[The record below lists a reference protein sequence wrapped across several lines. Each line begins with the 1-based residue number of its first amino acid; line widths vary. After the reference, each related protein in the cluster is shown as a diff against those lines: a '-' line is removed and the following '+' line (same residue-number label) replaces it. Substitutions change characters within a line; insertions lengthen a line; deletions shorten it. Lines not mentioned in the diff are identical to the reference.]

1 MAGKQT
7 KNVFIETQYDNIV
20 LINPNELSD
29 TDGKPTQRLVDH
41 EDLVFYANLETFI
54 VPRTKL
60 AIGETFDNSVVNTTI
75 ATLTSDSDDE
85 LKINFLQPKG
95 QPKDNRAFNTSW
107 SDQLTGKESR
117 QGGTSNQKFENL
129 TTRNGKPTYINRIEK
144 FEDTQLLGI
153 KSIKVTTGAQGV
165 PKVNIEMT
173 DIQGRM
179 LFEQG
184 ENSMYSVFFN
194 FPYPLFYLTLK
205 GYYGKAI
212 RYRLSLVSFNSRFDS
227 KSGNFDITLELIGK
241 FTALLFDTPF
251 NYGRTAPKM
260 FPTQATVKKNSK
272 SDEIVT
278 VETTRGKVFLDEVYA
293 TYKRKK
299 LIPEN
304 FPNHTIDSFLTAVSS
319 YETKLLEEI
328 KQGNFAVLNDV
339 SRFREVLNDLKTT
352 IYTNAKKNFLESSL
366 FYVYENKKY
375 YPFKK
380 SINTQE
386 RVDYKTLTDSRIKYF
401 VEELRKNKTFGENG
415 TYKSQ
420 KGPLAMEINV
430 WSKIRNKSIVIRNF
444 PLQEWFAS
452 KNDVNNT
459 RYYRTGEKL
468 DLTTTEGQTKLEK
481 FIVDERLIAP
491 GKVLNLQ
498 TNQLEDESL
507 EMYYFG
513 DARLDEGIYEPNS
526 FLDIIDDALKQ
537 LEVKESQID
546 EDLAKILA
554 DRVVSDDGGIGFK
567 PTIRNIFAV
576 LFAGVDAFY
585 RLMEDT
591 HQRAWDVRKNTTR
604 LLSVIPPEKS
614 FSVDGLNS
622 IQTSSG
628 NLNNENIVYPWPLY
642 FTKEKQENGS
652 ELYTIQYP
660 GDPKI
665 VNQTK
670 GWNTSIW
677 PEVYFVE
684 EFIKASLVKETQTN
698 KIVYDNPKSD
708 TTLSSPNALFFPFDE
723 LPYQNNDSISLM
735 YEIIERAIINS
746 EYNRFV
752 YEEAEKQQVDLLFAE
767 MEGQNVVSSIL
778 SSIELQDI
786 LREYKF
792 NYQNFIDF
800 LKKISNNGNGQSWNN
815 FIRNVFNSKYITK
828 ALTEQKEI
836 YSIETIQPTKS
847 ITISTD
853 TILAQNLKKYLE
865 STNTSKS
872 NVYDTFPFT
881 NLSWM
886 KTNLANGETLNN
898 AEDFYD
904 TTKTFIYLD
913 DKKTIARLNRTE
925 TSNDIQ
931 PLTSK
936 YGFINTLQ
944 PYLTNV
950 NNGIK
955 ISNKSSLSQFYI
967 DRKQKDLYLTE
978 SYIDYG
984 DTYSGNV
991 GTKIQT
997 TSLMNTPYFVNALL
1011 EGVDKETNNEDD
1023 AYVPLGYL
1031 YLNSLPL
1038 ATTKERLKN
1047 FKEDGSSTDLDFLAA
1062 TIKKYSAIHQLP
1074 YAWVLKY
1081 GSIWHRYKK
1090 YVETG
1095 KDILDSVWKDFDY
1108 KKNYDPI
1115 TSAITK
1121 SYTIPTYSGGQE
1133 TIFLEKNEIL
1143 LNNTGKTLSM
1153 VFTGFYPRVINQVYR
1168 YFSKKDLFTGYT
1180 QDAFFKAYD
1189 EKKFRIGRNNLS
1201 NSFYNFGYNPNNPNV
1216 ALFKNNYYQ
1225 YLDSESDLNF
1235 QGNFYM
1241 LFPSMGGIPFDQSIF
1256 ETFDNTNIPTKEITG
1271 NTSVYN
1277 GSVRSLWGVSQF
1289 GYFDNSLIKKPKPT
1303 EYLKTIN
1310 TKNSEQ
1316 NSFDLKNFN
1325 SEYSYID
1332 EILSIFNVE
1341 MLNKFEEKFLTF
1353 CSFKPKSD
1361 DLILKGEVQAPSYT
1375 ETNTIKNLKYRRLYN
1390 QIAELFLVSKSGLR
1404 LVEQNLDGQTLGEKQ
1419 VTSFTD
1425 SIKRFL
1431 SFDCVIK
1438 NSNSGFFDNGLFGSF
1453 SSIKNFIPENKLIF
1467 NPYIKGTL
1475 PGDGSATTLAQSISQ
1490 NKNAWK
1496 ALRTYIGFGSIPGI
1510 DFETQVQTEFPSTS
1524 LVPPTTPTTQTPI
1537 QNPTT
1542 TSGQTMQNLC
1552 TGEFFNVSDPNNKS
1566 SFGAYQDGKVVY
1578 LEVNDQ
1584 TNVQKKFCA
1593 KKVSNSAITT
1603 TYNLLLDSGFS
1614 NTTLGGL
1621 SEDAYCL
1628 SFFSQQIN
1636 CPQTNQLNQI
1646 SLKYLGE
1653 SSTLLPTV
1661 ASDDGWSY
1669 INVKKTGGGYRVF
1682 KIEDPNFNSQKVS
1695 FVRFFPANVDVNE
1708 STTSYASGCIA
1719 GINTNNAKECSIDEF
1734 NDGNFQLQVE
1744 YYPNRPTNSL
1754 GKLFLN
1760 AKSYSSPTP
1769 QNSVSSPLNP
1779 QPPTQA
1785 QTQGQTIL
1793 PQTNTT
1799 TNQKSFIT
1807 DFFIDMDI
1815 EFTEE
1820 NVKTLATLIKI
1831 YATQKQLK
1839 PNLNKTDFNQIIN
1852 DVLNQQLSFK
1862 EKLLNKTFAYINK
1875 NTPKV
1880 VLQGQ
1885 DQIDKSNLSSDT
1897 TKLTTYNLLK
1907 GFNDKWISG
1916 SDLKTKTLFEDFLF
1930 LDRAN
1935 SDIGDSFIVDVQKV
1949 KERIDSNPKQNMMQI
1964 VSWIL
1969 SDNYFQFFAMPAY
1982 INFYGIQ
1989 KQIGENVPK
1998 QDITIGNDLFGT
2010 HLNVDY
2016 LESSPKFLCLYIGN
2030 PSEWPKPKENSFI
2043 RFGDDSFDLRLPDNP
2058 LRVSDPKL
2066 DIEKS
2071 NKVVG
2076 FAVDFGIQNQNI
2088 FKDLDLD
2095 MSEKKETSETFKIYA
2110 DLGNSASGDKVAQ
2123 QSVSMYSIYKSR
2135 SYTCGV
2141 TSLGNVMI
2149 QPTMYFALRHVPL
2162 FYGPYWIMEVT
2173 HSISETDFSTNF
2185 KGIRMQKYSLPKI
2198 DNLVASVN
2206 KNVLKNFKKTLEKT
2220 TPNVE
2225 SKEEKELEIDPKPQV
2240 QSSEIECSGSTKYPS
2255 VEYVNIKPTQISTNE
2270 LLSLIKEKTTS
2281 KILTSAMM
2289 GIALTRIT
2297 NVNQGN
2303 IIQSNNCNVYG
2314 IFTLKRWNGSIDSK
2328 IKGQICTKVNGTS
2341 RPVADFN
2348 TYTLSTDFIFSYLS
2362 PFMEVMVNELVKINP
2377 NADLNKSY
2385 AEAITQVLYTT
2396 FDTQKAFVGG
2406 DNGQKLTTQQIKDVT
2421 LEDKKSG
2428 GFDFYDKYVQDIY
2441 DIYSKL

>member
-20 LINPNELSD
+20 LINPNELADS
-29 TDGKPTQRLVDH
+29 DGKPVQRLVDH

-60 AIGETFDNSVVNTTI
+60 AIGESFDNSVTNTTI
-75 ATLTSDSDDE
+75 ATLTSDSEDD
-85 LKINFLQPKG
+85 LRINFLQPKG

-107 SDQLTGKESR
+107 SDQFTGNESR
-117 QGGTSNQKFENL
+117 KGGTSNQKFENL

-144 FEDTQLLGI
+144 FEDTQILGI
-153 KSIKVTTGAQGV
+153 KSINVTTGAQGV
-165 PKVNIEMT
+165 PKVTIEMT

-212 RYRLSLVSFNSRFDS
+212 RYRLSLTSFNSRFDS
-227 KSGNFDITLELIGK
+227 NSGNFDITLELIGK
-241 FTALLFDTPF
+241 FTALLFDTPLS
-251 NYGRTAPKM
+251 YGRTAPKM
-260 FPTQATVKKNSK
+260 FPTQATVKKNSN
-272 SDEIVT
+272 STEIST
-278 VETTRGKVFLDEVYA
+278 IETTRGKVFLDEVYG

-319 YETKLLEEI
+319 YETKLLKDIE
-328 KQGNFAVLNDV
+328 KGNFAVLNDV

-352 IYTNAKKNFLESSL
+352 IYTNAKKNYLDSAS
-366 FYVYENKKY
+366 FYVFENKKY
-375 YPFKK
+375 YPFQKAI
-380 SINTQE
+380 SLQDRETF
-386 RVDYKTLTDSRIKYF
+386 KTVTDSRIKYF
-401 VEELRKNKTFGENG
+401 VEELKKNKTFGENG

-430 WSKIRNKSIVIRNF
+430 WSKIRNKSSVIKNF
-444 PLQEWFAS
+444 PLQQWFES
-452 KNDVNNT
+452 GVDVNNT

-468 DLTTTEGQTKLEK
+468 DLTTTEGQNKLDK
-481 FIVDERLIAP
+481 FIFDERINAP
-491 GKVLNLQ
+491 SKVLNLQ

-513 DARLDEGIYEPNS
+513 DARLDNGVYETNS

-554 DRVVSDDGGIGFK
+554 DRVVTNDGGIGFV

-591 HQRAWDVRKNTTR
+591 HQRAWDERKNTTR
-604 LLSVIPPEKS
+604 LLSVIPPEKN

-628 NLNNENIVYPWPLY
+628 SLNNENIVYPWPLY
-642 FTKEKQENGS
+642 FTKERQDNGS

-677 PEVYFVE
+677 PEVHFVE

-698 KIVYDNPKSD
+698 KIVYNNPKSD
-708 TTLSSPNALFFPFDE
+708 STLASPNALFFPFYE
-723 LPYQNNDSISLM
+723 LPYENLDSVSVM
-735 YEIIERAIINS
+735 YELIERAIINS
-746 EYNRFV
+746 EYNRFNF
-752 YEEAEKQQVDLLFAE
+752 EEAEKQQVDQLFSE
-767 MEGQNVVSSIL
+767 MEGQNVVTSIS

-792 NYQNFIDF
+792 NYQNFINF
-800 LKKISNNGNGQSWNN
+800 IKKISNNGAGQNWNN
-815 FIRNVFNSKYITK
+815 FIRNIFNSKYIIN
-828 ALTEQKEI
+828 ALAEQKEI
-836 YSIETIQPTKS
+836 YSIETIQPTNS

-853 TILAQNLKKYLE
+853 TVLAKNLKNYLE
-865 STNTSKS
+865 STKTSKYDL
-872 NVYDTFPFT
+872 YDTFPLT
-881 NLSWM
+881 NLNWM
-886 KTNLANGETLNN
+886 KSNLANGESLNTT
-898 AEDFYD
+898 EDFYD

-925 TSNDIQ
+925 TKTDIQ
-931 PLTSK
+931 PFTSK
-936 YGFINTLQ
+936 YGFINILQ
-944 PYLTNV
+944 PYLTNTY
-950 NNGIK
+950 NGIK
-955 ISNKSSLSQFYI
+955 ISNRESLNQYFI

-984 DTYSGNV
+984 DSYSGNV

-997 TSLMNTPYFVNALL
+997 TSLINTPYFINALL
-1011 EGVDKETNNEDD
+1011 EGVDKETNQEED

-1038 ATTKERLKN
+1038 ITTKERLKS
-1047 FKEDGSSTDLDFLAA
+1047 FDSSGVATDLDYLAA
-1062 TIKKYSAIHQLP
+1062 TIKKYSAVHQLP

-1090 YVETG
+1090 FVKTG
-1095 KDILDSVWKDFDY
+1095 VDILDSVWKDFDY
-1108 KKNYDPI
+1108 KKNYDPV

-1121 SYTIPTYSGGQE
+1121 SYTIPTYTGGQE
-1133 TIFLEKNEIL
+1133 TIYLEKNEIL
-1143 LNNTGKTLSM
+1143 PNLTGKSM
-1153 VFTGFYPRVINQVYR
+1153 NMIFTGFYPKAINQVYK

-1189 EKKFRIGRNNLS
+1189 EKKFRIGRNNVS
-1201 NSFYNFGYNPNNPNV
+1201 NSFYNFGYDPSNPNV
-1216 ALFKNNYYQ
+1216 SLFKNNYYQ
-1225 YLDSESDLNF
+1225 YLDIENNLDFS
-1235 QGNFYM
+1235 GKFYM

-1256 ETFDNTNIPTKEITG
+1256 ETFNNLNVPTIQITG

-1277 GSVRSLWGVSQF
+1277 GSVRPLWGVSQF
-1289 GYFDNSLIKKPKPT
+1289 GYFDSSLIKKPKPT

-1316 NSFDLKNFN
+1316 NSFDLKNTK
-1325 SEYSYID
+1325 SEYTYID
-1332 EILSIFNVE
+1332 EILSVFNVE
-1341 MLNKFEEKFLTF
+1341 MLDKFEEKFLTF
-1353 CSFKPKSD
+1353 CNYKPKAE
-1361 DLILKGEVQAPSYT
+1361 DLTLKGEVSPPSYT
-1375 ETNTIKNLKYRRLYN
+1375 ETNTIKNLKLRRLYY
-1390 QIAELFLVSKSGLR
+1390 QIGQLFLVGKSGVQLTD
-1404 LVEQNLDGQTLGEKQ
+1404 QNLDGITLGQKQ
-1419 VTSFTD
+1419 VSSFTN
-1425 SIKRFL
+1425 SVKNFL

-1438 NSNSGFFDNGLFGSF
+1438 NSNSGYFDSGLFGSF
-1453 SSIKNFIPENKLIF
+1453 SSLKNFVPENKLTF

-1475 PGDGSATTLAQSISQ
+1475 PGDGSTTTLAQSIAQ
-1490 NKNAWK
+1490 NKDAWN
-1496 ALRTYIGFGSIPGI
+1496 ALRTYVGFSSIPGV
-1510 DFETQVQTEFPSTS
+1510 DFQTQVQTQYPSVS
-1524 LVPPTTPTTQTPI
+1524 LVQPQPQQTQSPI
-1537 QNPTT
+1537 QNNTI
-1542 TSGQTMQNLC
+1542 TSGQTVQDVC
-1552 TGEFFNVSDPNNKS
+1552 TGQYFNIVDPNNLS
-1566 SFGAYQDGKVVY
+1566 TFGVYQDGKVLY
-1578 LEVNDQ
+1578 LQVNDQ
-1584 TNVQKKFCA
+1584 TNVQKNFCV

-1603 TYNLLLDSGFS
+1603 TYNLLLDRGFS
-1614 NTTLGGL
+1614 NDNLGGL

-1628 SFFSQQIN
+1628 SYYNQSLN
-1636 CPQTNQLNQI
+1636 CPQSNQLNQI
-1646 SLKYLGE
+1646 SLKYFGE
-1653 SSTLLPTV
+1653 SSTIIPAV
-1661 ASDDGWSY
+1661 ASDLGWSY
-1669 INVKKTGGGYRVF
+1669 INVKKTGGGYKVF
-1682 KIEDPNFNSQKVS
+1682 KIEDPTFNSQKIAAI
-1695 FVRFFPANVDVNE
+1695 RFFPANSDVTVSFN
-1708 STTSYASGCIA
+1708 SYAAGCNA
-1719 GINTNNAKECSIDEF
+1719 GLNTNNAYECSINEF
-1734 NDGNFQLQVE
+1734 NDGNFQLQVD
-1744 YYPNRPTNSL
+1744 YYPNAPTNLL
-1754 GKLFLN
+1754 GKLTLN
-1760 AKSYSSPTP
+1760 VKSYSTTQP
-1769 QNSVSSPLNP
+1769 QNSVSSPVNP
-1779 QPPTQA
+1779 SQQNSV
-1785 QTQGQTIL
+1785 GQTNS
-1793 PQTNTT
+1793 QNTT
-1799 TNQKSFIT
+1799 TQKSYIT

-1815 EFTEE
+1815 EFTEQ
-1820 NVKTLATLIKI
+1820 NIKTLSTIIKI

-1839 PNLNKTDFNQIIN
+1839 PTLNKTDFNQLIN
-1852 DVLNQQLSFK
+1852 DILNTQLAFK

-1880 VLQGQ
+1880 VLQSQ
-1885 DQIDKSNLSSDT
+1885 EQIDGSSVSSDV

-1907 GFNDKWISG
+1907 GFNDKWVSG
-1916 SDLKTKTLFEDFLF
+1916 SDLKTRTLFEDFLF
-1930 LDRAN
+1930 LDRSN
-1935 SDIGDSFIVDVQKV
+1935 SDIGDSYIVDVQKV
-1949 KERIDSNPKQNMMQI
+1949 KERIETNPKQNMMQI
-1964 VSWIL
+1964 VNWIL

-2030 PSEWPKPKENSFI
+2030 PSEWPKPKENSFT
-2043 RFGDDSFDLRLPDNP
+2043 RFGDDSFDLRIPDNP

-2066 DIEKS
+2066 DIEKN

-2095 MSEKKETSETFKIYA
+2095 MSEKKETSETFKTYA
-2110 DLGNSASGDKVAQ
+2110 DLGNSVSGDKVAQ

-2162 FYGPYWIMEVT
+2162 FYGPYWIMEVS
-2173 HSISETDFSTNF
+2173 HSVTETDFTTKF
-2185 KGIRMQKYSLPKI
+2185 KGIRMQRYSLPKI

-2206 KNVLKNFKKTLEKT
+2206 KNVLKNFKSTQEKLKPNIETEDEKTLQ
-2220 TPNVE
+2220 V
-2225 SKEEKELEIDPKPQV
+2225 DPKPTV
-2240 QSSEIECSGSTKYPS
+2240 QNSEIECSGLTQYPS
-2255 VEYVNIKPTQISTNE
+2255 LEYVNIKPTKISINE
-2270 LLSLIKEKTTS
+2270 LLNLVKEKTTS
-2281 KILTSAMM
+2281 KVLITTIMT
-2289 GIALTRIT
+2289 IALTRPT
-2297 NVNQGN
+2297 NVNQAE
-2303 IIQSNNCNVYG
+2303 IIQSNNCNVFG
-2314 IFTLKRWNGSIDSK
+2314 IFTDKKYGGSLDSK
-2328 IKGQICTKVNGTS
+2328 ILGQICTKINGVS
-2341 RPVADFN
+2341 KPIADFQ
-2348 TYTLSTDFIFSYLS
+2348 TYGQSVDFIISYFSS
-2362 PFMEVMVNELVKINP
+2362 FIDVMVGELIKVNTNVDI
-2377 NADLNKSY
+2377 NKSY
-2385 AEAITQVLYTT
+2385 AESITQIIYTT
-2396 FDTQKAFVGG
+2396 FDTIKAFNGG
-2406 DNGQKLTTQQIKDVT
+2406 ENGEKLTTQQIKDTT
-2421 LEDKKSG
+2421 LADKTAG
-2428 GFDFYDKYVQDIY
+2428 TFTYYDEYVKNSYEIY
-2441 DIYSKL
+2441 IKL

>member
-20 LINPNELSD
+20 LINPNELADS
-29 TDGKPTQRLVDH
+29 DGKPVQRLVDH

-60 AIGETFDNSVVNTTI
+60 AIGESFDNSVTNTTI
-75 ATLTSDSDDE
+75 ATLTSDSEDD
-85 LKINFLQPKG
+85 LRINFLQPKG
-95 QPKDNRAFNTSW
+95 QPKDNRAFNSSW
-107 SDQLTGKESR
+107 SDQFTGNESR
-117 QGGTSNQKFENL
+117 KGGTSNQKFENL

-144 FEDTQLLGI
+144 FEDTQILGI
-153 KSIKVTTGAQGV
+153 KSINVTTGAQGV
-165 PKVNIEMT
+165 PKVTIEMT

-212 RYRLSLVSFNSRFDS
+212 RYRLSLTSFNSRFDS
-227 KSGNFDITLELIGK
+227 NSGNFDITLELIGK
-241 FTALLFDTPF
+241 FTALLFDTPLS
-251 NYGRTAPKM
+251 YGRTAPKM
-260 FPTQATVKKNSK
+260 FPTQATVKKNSN
-272 SDEIVT
+272 STEIST
-278 VETTRGKVFLDEVYA
+278 IETTRGKVFLDEVYA

-304 FPNHTIDSFLTAVSS
+304 FPPHTIDSFLTAVSS
-319 YETKLLEEI
+319 YETKLLKDIE
-328 KQGNFAVLNDV
+328 KGNFAVLNDV

-352 IYTNAKKNFLESSL
+352 IYTNAKKNYLDSAS
-366 FYVYENKKY
+366 FYVFENKKY
-375 YPFKK
+375 YPFQKAI
-380 SINTQE
+380 SLQDRETF
-386 RVDYKTLTDSRIKYF
+386 KTVTDSRIKYF
-401 VEELRKNKTFGENG
+401 VEELKKNKTFGENG

-430 WSKIRNKSIVIRNF
+430 WSKIRNKSSVIKNF
-444 PLQEWFAS
+444 PLQQWFES
-452 KNDVNNT
+452 RVDVNNT

-468 DLTTTEGQTKLEK
+468 DLTTTEGQNKLDK
-481 FIVDERLIAP
+481 FIFDERINAP
-491 GKVLNLQ
+491 GKVLNLL

-513 DARLDEGIYEPNS
+513 DARLDNGVYETNS

-537 LEVKESQID
+537 LEVKEEQID

-554 DRVVSDDGGIGFK
+554 DRVVTSDGGIGFV

-591 HQRAWDVRKNTTR
+591 HQRAWDERKNTTR
-604 LLSVIPPEKS
+604 LLSVIPPEKN

-628 NLNNENIVYPWPLY
+628 SLNNENIVYPWPLY
-642 FTKEKQENGS
+642 FTKERQNNGS

-677 PEVYFVE
+677 PEVHFVE

-698 KIVYDNPKSD
+698 KIVYNNPKSD
-708 TTLSSPNALFFPFDE
+708 STLASPNALFFPFYE
-723 LPYQNNDSISLM
+723 LPYENLDSVSVM
-735 YEIIERAIINS
+735 YELIERAIINS
-746 EYNRFV
+746 EYNRFNF
-752 YEEAEKQQVDLLFAE
+752 EEAEKQQVDQLFSE
-767 MEGQNVVSSIL
+767 MEGQNVVTSIS

-792 NYQNFIDF
+792 NYQNFINF
-800 LKKISNNGNGQSWNN
+800 IKKISNNGAGQSWNN
-815 FIRNVFNSKYITK
+815 FIRNIFNSKYIIN
-828 ALTEQKEI
+828 ALAEQKEI
-836 YSIETIQPTKS
+836 YSIETIQPTNS

-853 TILAQNLKKYLE
+853 TVLAKNLKNYLE
-865 STNTSKS
+865 STKTSKYDL
-872 NVYDTFPFT
+872 YDTFPLT
-881 NLSWM
+881 NLNWM
-886 KTNLANGETLNN
+886 KSNLANGESLNTT
-898 AEDFYD
+898 EDFYD

-925 TSNDIQ
+925 TKTDIQ
-931 PLTSK
+931 PFTSK
-936 YGFINTLQ
+936 YGFINILQ
-944 PYLTNV
+944 PYLTNTY
-950 NNGIK
+950 NGIK
-955 ISNKSSLSQFYI
+955 ISNRESLNQYFI

-984 DTYSGNV
+984 DSYSGNV

-997 TSLMNTPYFVNALL
+997 TSLINTPYFINALL
-1011 EGVDKETNNEDD
+1011 EGVDKETNQEED

-1038 ATTKERLKN
+1038 ITTKERLKS
-1047 FKEDGSSTDLDFLAA
+1047 FDSSGVATDLDYLAA
-1062 TIKKYSAIHQLP
+1062 TIKKYSAVHQLP

-1090 YVETG
+1090 FVSTG
-1095 KDILDSVWKDFDY
+1095 TDILDSVWKDFDY
-1108 KKNYDPI
+1108 KKNYDPV

-1121 SYTIPTYSGGQE
+1121 SYTIPTYTGGQE
-1133 TIFLEKNEIL
+1133 TIYLEKNEIL
-1143 LNNTGKTLSM
+1143 PNLTGKSM
-1153 VFTGFYPRVINQVYR
+1153 NMIFTGFYPKAINQVYK

-1189 EKKFRIGRNNLS
+1189 EKKFRIGRNNVS
-1201 NSFYNFGYNPNNPNV
+1201 NSFYNFGYDPSNPNV
-1216 ALFKNNYYQ
+1216 SLFKNNYYQ
-1225 YLDSESDLNF
+1225 YLDIENNLDFS
-1235 QGNFYM
+1235 GKFYM
-1241 LFPSMGGIPFDQSIF
+1241 LFPSMGGIPFDQSIL
-1256 ETFDNTNIPTKEITG
+1256 ETFNNLNTPTIQITG

-1277 GSVRSLWGVSQF
+1277 GSVRPLWGVSQF

-1316 NSFDLKNFN
+1316 NSFDLKNTN

-1332 EILSIFNVE
+1332 EILSVFNVE
-1341 MLNKFEEKFLTF
+1341 MLDKFEEKFLTF
-1353 CSFKPKSD
+1353 CNYKPNADK
-1361 DLILKGEVQAPSYT
+1361 LILKGEVSPPSYT
-1375 ETNTIKNLKYRRLYN
+1375 ETNTIKNLKLRRLYY
-1390 QIAELFLVSKSGLR
+1390 QIGQLFLVGKSGVQLTD
-1404 LVEQNLDGQTLGEKQ
+1404 QNLDGITLGQKQ
-1419 VTSFTD
+1419 VSSFTN
-1425 SIKRFL
+1425 SVKNFL

-1438 NSNSGFFDNGLFGSF
+1438 NSNSGSFDRGLFGSF
-1453 SSIKNFIPENKLIF
+1453 SSLKNFVPENKLTF
-1467 NPYIKGTL
+1467 NPYIKGIL
-1475 PGDGSATTLAQSISQ
+1475 PGDGSTTTLAQSIAQ
-1490 NKNAWK
+1490 NKDAWN
-1496 ALRTYIGFGSIPGI
+1496 ALRTYVGFSSIPGV
-1510 DFETQVQTEFPSTS
+1510 DFQTQVQPQYPSVS
-1524 LVPPTTPTTQTPI
+1524 LVQPQTQQTQTPI
-1537 QNPTT
+1537 QNTAT
-1542 TSGQTMQNLC
+1542 TSGQTVQDVC
-1552 TGEFFNVSDPNNKS
+1552 TGQYFNIVDPNNVS
-1566 SFGAYQDGKVVY
+1566 AFGVYQDGKVLY
-1578 LEVNDQ
+1578 LQVNDQ
-1584 TNVQKKFCA
+1584 TNIQKNFCV

-1603 TYNLLLDSGFS
+1603 TYNLLLDRGFS
-1614 NTTLGGL
+1614 NDNLGGL

-1628 SFFSQQIN
+1628 SYYSQSLN
-1636 CPQTNQLNQI
+1636 CPQSNQLNQI
-1646 SLKYLGE
+1646 SLKYFGE
-1653 SSTLLPTV
+1653 SSTIIPAV
-1661 ASDDGWSY
+1661 ASDLGWSY
-1669 INVKKTGGGYRVF
+1669 INVKKTGGGYKVF
-1682 KIEDPNFNSQKVS
+1682 KIEDPTFNSQKIAAI
-1695 FVRFFPANVDVNE
+1695 RFFPTNSDVTVSNN
-1708 STTSYASGCIA
+1708 SYTAGCSA
-1719 GINTNNAKECSIDEF
+1719 GLNTNNAYECSIDEF

-1744 YYPNRPTNSL
+1744 YYPNAPTNLL
-1754 GKLFLN
+1754 GKLTLN
-1760 AKSYSSPTP
+1760 VKSYSTTQP
-1769 QNSVSSPLNP
+1769 QNSVSSPVNP
-1779 QPPTQA
+1779 SQQNSV
-1785 QTQGQTIL
+1785 GQTNS
-1793 PQTNTT
+1793 QNTT
-1799 TNQKSFIT
+1799 TQKSYIT

-1815 EFTEE
+1815 EFTEQ
-1820 NVKTLATLIKI
+1820 NIKTLSTIIKI

-1839 PNLNKTDFNQIIN
+1839 PTLNKTDFNQLIN
-1852 DVLNQQLSFK
+1852 DILNTQLSFK

-1880 VLQGQ
+1880 VLQSQ
-1885 DQIDKSNLSSDT
+1885 EQIDGSSVSSDV

-1907 GFNDKWISG
+1907 AFNDKWVSG
-1916 SDLKTKTLFEDFLF
+1916 SDLKTRTLFEDFLF
-1930 LDRAN
+1930 LDRSN
-1935 SDIGDSFIVDVQKV
+1935 SDIGDSYIVDVQKV
-1949 KERIDSNPKQNMMQI
+1949 KERIETNPKQNMMQI
-1964 VSWIL
+1964 VNWIL

-2030 PSEWPKPKENSFI
+2030 PSEWPKPKENSFT
-2043 RFGDDSFDLRLPDNP
+2043 RFGDDSFDLRIPDNP
-2058 LRVSDPKL
+2058 LRVSDQKL
-2066 DIEKS
+2066 DIEKN

-2110 DLGNSASGDKVAQ
+2110 DLGNSVSGDKVAQ

-2162 FYGPYWIMEVT
+2162 FYGPYWIMEVS
-2173 HSISETDFSTNF
+2173 HSVTETDFTTKF
-2185 KGIRMQKYSLPKI
+2185 KGIRMQRYSLPKI

-2206 KNVLKNFKKTLEKT
+2206 KNVLKNFKSSQEKLKPNIETEDEKTLQ
-2220 TPNVE
+2220 V
-2225 SKEEKELEIDPKPQV
+2225 DPKPTV
-2240 QSSEIECSGSTKYPS
+2240 QNSEIECSGLTKYPS
-2255 VEYVNIKPTQISTNE
+2255 LEYVNIKPTKISINE
-2270 LLSLIKEKTTS
+2270 LLNLVKEKTTS
-2281 KILTSAMM
+2281 KVLITTIMT
-2289 GIALTRIT
+2289 IALTRPT
-2297 NVNQGN
+2297 NVNQAE
-2303 IIQSNNCNVYG
+2303 IIQSNNCNVFG
-2314 IFTLKRWNGSIDSK
+2314 IFTDKKYGGSLDSK
-2328 IKGQICTKVNGTS
+2328 ILGQICTKINGVS
-2341 RPVADFN
+2341 KPIADFQ
-2348 TYTLSTDFIFSYLS
+2348 TYGQSIDFIISYFSS
-2362 PFMEVMVNELVKINP
+2362 FIDVMVGELIKINT
-2377 NADLNKSY
+2377 NIDTNKSY
-2385 AEAITQVLYTT
+2385 AESIAQIIYTT
-2396 FDTQKAFVGG
+2396 FDTLKAFNGG
-2406 DNGQKLTTQQIKDVT
+2406 ENGQKLTTQQIKDIT
-2421 LEDKKSG
+2421 LADKTAG
-2428 GFDFYDKYVQDIY
+2428 TFTYYDEYVKNSYEIY
-2441 DIYSKL
+2441 IKL